1 MGVKRIAVAMG
12 VGYVLGAKAGEDR
25 YAQIKQ
31 FWSRLGESLSGSPW
45 VQRAGEVGKDA
56 VNRTAEMLAG
66 RAQRDGQR
74 WVVAARD
81 RGRVE

>member
-12 VGYVLGAKAGEDR
+12 VGYVLGAKENR

-31 FWSRLGESLSGSPW
+31 LWGRLGASLSESPW

-81 RGRVE
+81 RGPVE